1 MTEKIQP
8 GFTYTVERVCRKTGE
23 VLDREVVHNLMPK
36 QGANHVLDVLLNGAV
51 QVSTWYILPFG
62 NNYTPQTTDTAATFP
77 TSAGELTNYAGA
89 TRAEFNGG
97 PANGGV
103 VDNSADLALL
113 EFDAP
118 VSVQGCALISQPT
131 KGGAGGILLSAAK
144 FSSPKSADAET
155 VLRILGGIEI
165 IPV

>member
-1 MTEKIQP
+1 MTTKIQP

-23 VLDREVVHNLMPK
+23 VLDQEVVHNLMPE

-51 QVSTWYILPFG
+51 QATAWYILPFG
-62 NNYTPQTTDTAATFP
+62 NNYTPQATDTASTFP
-77 TSAGELTNYAGA
+77 ALAGELTNYSGA
-89 TRAEFNGG
+89 TRPAFIGG
-97 PANGGV
+97 SSSGGS

-144 FSSPKSADAET
+144 FSSPKTADPDT
-155 VLRILGGIEI
+155 VLRVLGGIQI